1 MALPHRLP
9 VRPSPA
15 RLTFITDDMF
25 KANPRLT
32 SSFTPGEDFGRTVP
46 GLMRGEGTPDMGNV
60 GERFFR
66 QTNTGL
72 RGGVV
77 RGDMSELDE
86 LVDGLGAFKSSDLY
100 DDLIKK
106 LPSNVSL
113 ETAME
118 MSSAREMMA
127 ARVMALKAEIQM
139 GLDIM
144 PKSAQGQAKEVMGEL
159 DDVFDELMGAFRSSQ
174 GLIQGHLAK
183 GIDGNVSDFKRFGL
197 GLKSEEQVLG
207 REILQNPN
215 VYKGPTP
222 DNPDIGDL
230 L

>member
-1 MALPHRLP
+1 MALPNRLP
-9 VRPSPA
+9 IRPSPA

-46 GLMRGEGTPDMGNV
+46 GLMRGEGTADMGNV

-66 QTNTGL
+66 QTDRGL
-72 RGGVV
+72 RGGFV

-86 LVDGLGAFKSSDLY
+86 FVDGLGAFKSSQLY
-100 DDLIKK
+100 DDLIRK
-106 LPSNVSL
+106 LPKNVSV

-118 MSSAREMMA
+118 MSTAREMMA
-127 ARVMALKAEIQM
+127 ARIMALKAEIQM
-139 GLDIM
+139 GLDVM
-144 PKSAQGQAKEVMGEL
+144 PRTAKSQAKEVMSEL
-159 DDVFDELMGAFRSSQ
+159 DDVFDELMSAYRSSQ
-174 GLIQGHLAK
+174 GLITGHLAK
-183 GIDGNVSDFKRFGL
+183 GVDDRISDLKRLGL
-197 GLKSEEQVLG
+197 GLDSEMQVRG
-207 REILQNPN
+207 REILENPN
-215 VYKGPTP
+215 VFRGPTP